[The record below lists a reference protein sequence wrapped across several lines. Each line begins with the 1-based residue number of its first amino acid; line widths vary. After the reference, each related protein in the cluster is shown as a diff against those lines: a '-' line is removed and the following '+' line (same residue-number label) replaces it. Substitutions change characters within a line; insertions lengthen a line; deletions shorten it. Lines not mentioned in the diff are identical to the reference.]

1 MAHETPSRL
10 QALIDLPLGARYGV
24 EAAVWLAHAAPE
36 GYHRVEDVATKLSLP
51 REFLA
56 KVFRR
61 LLHAGLL
68 AARRGPGGGYRLAL
82 APREIR
88 VIDVLEAAATEP
100 RRPRACVLF
109 AHDCGDNPCAA
120 HAAVVQ
126 AEAEVL
132 KTLAGLTLADLEP
145 AVAASPRPANGAVAA
160 LQRLLPVVLAAALGA
175 AACRQSDV
183 ETYRVSKRAEP
194 AAAAAGH
201 EHGHDHDHEHAHPE
215 AAPASPASVPAS
227 ASATPATEATRPPLG
242 WKAPEGW
249 VSKPAEGMRF
259 ATFAVPTAKGET
271 DLSVIVLEGEA
282 GGTLANVNRW
292 RGQLGLPPIDEA
304 ALKKTSERVKA
315 AAGSVLL
322 VDLAGSDGQAGML
335 AAILPKGGQTWFF
348 KLTGPSSATSAAKP
362 ALMRFLGSLR

>member
-1 MAHETPSRL
+1 MAHETTSRL

-24 EAAVWLAHAAPE
+24 EAAAWLAHAAPD
-36 GYHRVEDVATKLSLP
+36 GYHRVEDVAAKLSQP
-51 REFLA
+51 KEFLA

-82 APREIR
+82 APRDIR

-100 RRPRACVLF
+100 KRARSCILF
-109 AHDCGDNPCAA
+109 PHDCGDTPCAA
-120 HAAVVQ
+120 HAAVVR

-132 KTLAGLTLADLEP
+132 RTLASLTLADLEP
-145 AVAASPRPANGAVAA
+145 AAPASPRTANGAATA
-160 LQRLLPVVLAAALGA
+160 LQRVLPALLAVVLGA
-175 AACRQSDV
+175 AACRQSDI
-183 ETYRVSKRAEP
+183 ETYRVPKRAEP
-194 AAAAAGH
+194 AAAAVP
-201 EHGHDHDHEHAHPE
+201 EHAHDHDHNHDHEQASPE
-215 AAPASPASVPAS
+215 AAAPASASRAK
-227 ASATPATEATRPPLG
+227 EAARPPLA

-249 VSKPAEGMRF
+249 VPKPPEGMRF

-282 GGTLANVNRW
+282 GGDLANVNRW
-292 RGQLGLPPIDEA
+292 RGQLGLPPIDDA
-304 ALKKTSERVKA
+304 TLNKTSRKVKSP
-315 AAGSVLL
+315 AGSVLF

-362 ALMRFLGSLR
+362 ALVRFLGSLR